1 VNEEMNEKIAD
12 ETDEIHLEVDS
23 KDEEIEMM
31 VSHSLFIFPD
41 STFVKYVG
49 ITEHLSCLLIP

>member
-1 VNEEMNEKIAD
+1 MNEKIAD
-12 ETDEIHLEVDS
+12 ETDEINLEVDS